1 MYKASNIR
9 NINLLFLIVL
19 VLQLSNLFLLW
30 MPQYVRLILNQ
41 ALFVFLPAYLYLRI
55 SRQPVRPR
63 VRWNWPGLKLALLSV
78 LVGAGLYPISGA
90 LAGILQSLLGYINF
104 AAPADAIPTSIPMAL
119 LVFIAYAGMA
129 PLCEEYL
136 FRGVIQPEY
145 EQRRGPIWAVLF
157 VGFLFIIFHLSLLQ
171 GLSIILLSL
180 ALGYVNH
187 RTRSLPASILTHMG
201 ANFLAA
207 LVITQTVFN
216 LDINP
221 FIFSIPV
228 ILGGLVLA
236 GAALIILAR
245 SGPPLGDGSGVI
257 LSSPDSASPARFPI
271 TSTWPLVLAG
281 IIYLVTV
288 GAEVYYSRIPAQ
300 TDPLTVQPVQWG
312 EPRAWQYEL
321 RNVEDTLVGEGEC
334 HLVPNSVELEI
345 ICSSFVSAYE
355 VTIGRSTWMSVG
367 GSRVDQLRWHS
378 SDGRLLSGQSELDL
392 LDGDFHLE
400 SSWTPQADGM
410 HIRQRGSL
418 ETGSP
423 VTFPYDKTLFVEDRT
438 LLIVPDYT
446 WPWQLGGIQLEAGE
460 MGEVIRFNPF
470 TWRDATQD
478 SGPVWESRLVT
489 VIGLEEVVTP
499 AGSFSAWKV
508 QFGDNQTAWYSLNDG
523 FSVVKF
529 FNGAETWSL
538 K

>member
-1 MYKASNIR
+1 MQKASNIR

-41 ALFVFLPAYLYLRI
+41 ALFVFLPAYLYLRL
-55 SRQPVRPR
+55 SRQPVRAR
-63 VRWNWPGLKLALLSV
+63 VRWRWPGLQVALLSL

-129 PLCEEYL
+129 PLCEEFL

-145 EQRRGPIWAVLF
+145 ERWRGPRWAVLF

-180 ALGYVNH
+180 ALGYVNY
-187 RTRSLPASILTHMG
+187 RTHSLPASILTHVG

-207 LVITQTVFN
+207 IVITQTVFN
-216 LDINP
+216 LNLNP
-221 FIFSIPV
+221 YIFSAPA

-236 GAALIILAR
+236 GVALILLAR
-245 SGPPLGDGSGVI
+245 SGPPLGEAGVMK
-257 LSSPDSASPARFPI
+257 LPSQDTAPPARFPI
-271 TSTWPLVLAG
+271 AATWPLVLAG
-281 IIYLVTV
+281 IIYLVTA
-288 GAEVYYSRIPAQ
+288 GMEVYYSRTPTQA
-300 TDPLTVQPVQWG
+300 DPLTVQPVQWD

-334 HLVPNSVELEI
+334 QLVPGSAELEI

-355 VTIGRSTWMSVG
+355 VTIGQSTWMSVG

-378 SDGRLLSGQSELDL
+378 SDGRLLSGQSQLDL
-392 LDGDFHLE
+392 LDGDFQLE

-410 HIRQRGSL
+410 QIHQSGSL
-418 ETGSP
+418 ETDSP
-423 VTFPYDKTLFVEDRT
+423 VTFPYDETLFVEDRT

-446 WPWQLGGIQLEAGE
+446 WPWQLAGIQLEAGE

-478 SGPVWESRLVT
+478 SGPVWESRLVS
-489 VIGLEEVVTP
+489 VAGLEEVVTP

-508 QFGDNQTAWYSLNDG
+508 QLGDNQTVWYSLNDG
-523 FSVVKF
+523 LSVVKF